1 MPGLSATQIT
11 TFRARTYTCSGS
23 AITGLFKKQS
33 RETRVSLLPMLF
45 LELSSINLEDED
57 NLHIPST
64 HKFSNTLILFRFMIR
79 VFLKYFR
86 YPFWSMLST
95 ILIKAF

>member
-1 MPGLSATQIT
+1 
-11 TFRARTYTCSGS
+11 
-23 AITGLFKKQS
+23 
-33 RETRVSLLPMLF
+33 MLF

-86 YPFWSMLST
+86 YLFWSMLST